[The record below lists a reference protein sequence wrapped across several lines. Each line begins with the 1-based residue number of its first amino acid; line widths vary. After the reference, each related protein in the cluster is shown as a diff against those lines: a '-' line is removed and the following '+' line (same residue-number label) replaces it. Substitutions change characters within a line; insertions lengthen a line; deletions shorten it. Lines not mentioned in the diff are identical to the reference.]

1 MAKTRRGHRTQH
13 TTHAQTRYTRVH
25 VTISGRTPLS
35 TVDYTEQKQETS
47 LAAGVLAPAPTLV
60 YRNSAPVSEV
70 GHFEVIFFK
79 TAETDKK
86 KQ

>member
-13 TTHAQTRYTRVH
+13 TTYAQTRYTRVH
-25 VTISGRTPLS
+25 VTISRRTPLHS
-35 TVDYTEQKQETS
+35 GLHQTE
-47 LAAGVLAPAPTLV
+47 AGNIAGSRVPAPTLV
-60 YRNSAPVSEV
+60 YRNSTPMSEA

>member
-1 MAKTRRGHRTQH
+1 MVKTRRGHRTQH
-13 TTHAQTRYTRVH
+13 TTRTDTCYTRVH

-35 TVDYTEQKQETS
+35 TVDYTKQKQETS
-47 LAAGVLAPAPTLV
+47 LAAGVPAPTLV
-60 YRNSAPVSEV
+60 YRNFTPVSEA